1 MRNKTGLIW
10 NFAAENDLMTNIYIY
25 DLISSEKSANYDG
38 TPGPEIT
45 ADSFVQDLARMN
57 TPKAVVHINSAGGD
71 VFAAVAIGQAI
82 KDARMQGKQITCQ
95 VDGVCASAA
104 VTVAEACESVAIP
117 RNGYMMIHDP
127 AAVLFGLYSAADMSK
142 KINQLDAVKNG
153 IIAAYAEKTK
163 RSTREISRMMA
174 AETWMT
180 GEQAVEMGFAD
191 SLTEE
196 PVSVARDPVTNMI
209 SMNGAVLNRAEF
221 ENLPDAIKNATVM
234 QKGAKNMEI
243 RNTEDLRK
251 AYPELVNQVEN
262 AAHEKGVSDER
273 ARIKA
278 LDDVANAVTADT
290 LMQAKYVQPIDA
302 KDMIYNAAVGGQL
315 ANNTATAGGAGI
327 LNAMAQ
333 DAQAVNHVGGMA
345 NGGVAPAN
353 PQAAEVAQVS
363 NLASKIFG
371 GMKK

>member
-1 MRNKTGLIW
+1 MRNKTGLVW
-10 NFAAENDLMTNIYIY
+10 NFAAENDSVTNIYIY
-25 DLISSEKSANYDG
+25 DLITNEKSAGYDG

-45 ADSFVQDLARMN
+45 ADSFVQDLAAMR

-127 AAVLFGLYSAADMSK
+127 AAVLIGLYSASDMGK

-153 IIAAYAEKTK
+153 IVAAYAKKTK
-163 RSTREISRMMA
+163 RSPREIGRMMA

-196 PVSVARDPVTNMI
+196 PVSVARDPVTNTI

-221 ENLPDAIKNATVM
+221 ENLPDAIKNAAVI
-234 QKGAKNMEI
+234 QKGVENMEI
-243 RNTEDLRK
+243 KNTDELRQ
-251 AYPELVNQVEN
+251 AYPELVQQVEN
-262 AAHEKGVSDER
+262 AAHENGVADER

-278 LDDVANAVTADT
+278 LDDVANSVAPEM
-290 LMQAKYVQPIDA
+290 LMQAKYTQPTDA
-302 KDMIYNAAVGGQL
+302 KEMIYNAAVGGQL
-315 ANNTATAGGAGI
+315 VTGTAPTGAGM

-333 DAQAVNHVGGMA
+333 DAQVVNRAGGMA
-345 NGGVAPAN
+345 NGGVAAADPK
-353 PQAAEVAQVS
+353 AAEAAQVA